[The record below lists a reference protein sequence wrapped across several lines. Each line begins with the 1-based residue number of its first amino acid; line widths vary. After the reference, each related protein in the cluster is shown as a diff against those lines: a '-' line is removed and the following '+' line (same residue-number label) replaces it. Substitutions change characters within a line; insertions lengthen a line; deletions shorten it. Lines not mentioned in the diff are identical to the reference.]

1 MTYKEIVRS
10 LQYVFDKLPDGV
22 DLAKGG
28 IGELA
33 LANHLDH
40 YLVPGDKGPDA
51 HDGEGHNYEYKV
63 STTNQFNFH
72 FGSRTTEFAKQVQN
86 HFEDIEGAF
95 CAIRKGMRIIDCE
108 YVPSTILVPHLIK
121 HFNDTDGKQ
130 LNKNFSM
137 KAFRKLMGEI

>member
-1 MTYKEIVRS
+1 MIYKDIVDN
-10 LQYVFDKLPDGV
+10 LQKVFDQLPEGF

-33 LANHLDH
+33 LANELEHQ
-40 YLVPGDKGPDA
+40 LVAGDKGPDA
-51 HDGEGHNYEYKV
+51 KDDAGCMYEYKV

-72 FGSRTTEFAKQVQN
+72 FGSRTADFAKQVRN
-86 HFEDIEGAF
+86 HFDGITGAY
-95 CAIRKGMRIIDCE
+95 CAIREGMKIVDWE
-108 YVPSTILVPHLIK
+108 YVSSSILVPHLIK

-137 KAFRKLMGEI
+137 KAFRKLNGTI